1 MSVSLLAESTSLEI
15 HDVANIF
22 PMMTTEEYQHLVED
36 IKKHGLKEPIW
47 TYQNK
52 IIDGRNRHKACVD
65 AGVTPRFREWD
76 GNGSLVSFVVSLNL
90 NRRHLTSSQKAMV
103 ALEVE
108 RRLAEEAKKRTG
120 GRPLKPIDDNSTNTE
135 KPSQK
140 FEQVFVSRAASQA
153 ASVMGTNRQY
163 VHDAKKIVEQAPEL
177 KQAVLSGKMNISD
190 AKAVAKLPEAQ
201 RAIVLDR
208 VSSDTPK
215 KPKAIIL
222 DIKKAEVE
230 AQAQAAPTK
239 PHITLSSWD
248 AWLPSQPKCDLL
260 ITDPPYATD
269 VDDIE
274 MFAQNWMPK
283 ALSKVKD
290 TGRAYVCVGAYPH
303 ELKAY
308 LNVKIPSDLRLLNV
322 LVWTYKNTLGPKPK
336 NAYKQNW
343 QAILYF
349 IGLNAPKI
357 DVPIMNEQFS
367 VQEINA
373 PDGRVGD
380 NYHPWQ
386 KPDELAERLI
396 RHSTKPGDV
405 VLDCFSGTGTFLLA
419 AHKLGRVAFGCDR
432 SPEMVKLAKQ
442 RGCEVVHA

>member
-1 MSVSLLAESTSLEI
+1 MSVSLLAEPASLEI

-22 PMMTTEEYQHLVED
+22 PMMTDEEYQHLVED

-65 AGVTPRFREWD
+65 AGVSPRFREWD

-90 NRRHLTSSQKAMV
+90 NRRHLNSSQKAII

-108 RRLAEEAKKRTG
+108 KHLAGEAKNRQSESGKVY
-120 GRPLKPIDDNSTNTE
+120 GRGIGQE
-135 KPSQK
+135 KVVQI
-140 FEQVFVSRAASQA
+140 FEQPMSGRASEQA
-153 ASVMGTNRQY
+153 AKVTNTNRQY
-163 VHDAKKIVEQAPEL
+163 VVDAKKIVEQAPEL
-177 KQAVLSGKMNISD
+177 KDVVLSGKMNIPD

-208 VSSDTPK
+208 VSSDSPK

-230 AQAQAAPTK
+230 SQAQAAPTK

-248 AWLPSQPKCDLL
+248 AWLPSQPTCDLL

-274 MFAQNWMPK
+274 TFAQGWMPQ
-283 ALSKVKD
+283 ALAKVKD

-308 LNVKIPSDLRLLNV
+308 LNVNIPSHLRLLNV

-349 IGLNAPKI
+349 IGLNAPNI

-419 AHKLGRVAFGCDR
+419 AHKLGRIASGCDR
-432 SPEMVKLAKQ
+432 SPEMVQLAER